1 MRRTTPALP
10 VEPAEPLS
18 LALKGRQR
26 SEGLNPGCET
36 SKKRAVNRLIHGSL
50 FIFGY
55 KLTLYSSQFSDQ
67 PSTLTL
73 AA

>member
-1 MRRTTPALP
+1 MLRGA
-10 VEPAEPLS
+10 
-18 LALKGRQR
+18 
-26 SEGLNPGCET
+26 NPGCET